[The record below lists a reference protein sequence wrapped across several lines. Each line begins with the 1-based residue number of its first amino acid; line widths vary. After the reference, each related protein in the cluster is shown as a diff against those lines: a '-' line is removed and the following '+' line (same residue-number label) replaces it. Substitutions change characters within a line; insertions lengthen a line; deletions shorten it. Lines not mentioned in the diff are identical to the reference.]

1 MTTYDWIVVGGG
13 LAGSALSYELAAA
26 GFKVLLLEQSIAPQN
41 ATRYSYGGI
50 AYWSGTTP
58 LMRQLCQE
66 GIKIH
71 RNLSAEL
78 EGDTQFREADLVL
91 TIDPGRDPDTIA
103 AAYDQFAIPPKLIRP
118 ETAHEIEPLLDPGAI
133 EAALHLQYAHVSP
146 EAVVQT
152 YQQAFLRRG
161 GDIQIEPVTGFIQNV
176 CQIQGVITSNGQYAS
191 ANVAVCA
198 GGMSRSLLKKAGLS
212 VRVCYTQAEL
222 IETPPVDLKL
232 RSIVMPAEP
241 KRFRLEAEA
250 GQPAVDR
257 LWDEPGHEVAPAIL
271 DEGAIQL
278 LDGRIRMGQVSRT
291 FTDPATVSD
300 SVQSEQEIRSS
311 VGRILP
317 GLKDLPGQ
325 WHTCLVSFSGDQLPL
340 IGAIPDM
347 TGIHLFA
354 GFGNPFAILPPL
366 ARRFAHHAT
375 GQPDELLPQVS
386 LDRFSVTAYS

>member
-13 LAGSALSYELAAA
+13 LAGSALSYELVAA

-66 GIKIH
+66 GIEIH
-71 RNLSAEL
+71 RHLSAEL
-78 EGDTQFREADLVL
+78 EGDTQFREIDLLL
-91 TIDPGRDPDTIA
+91 TINPDRDPESVLSGYA
-103 AAYDQFAIPPKLIRP
+103 QFAIPPKLISP
-118 ETAHEIEPLLDPGAI
+118 ETACEIEPLLDPGAI
-133 EAALHLQYAHVSP
+133 GAALHLWHGHVSP
-146 EAVVQT
+146 EAVVET

-161 GDIQIEPVTGFIQNV
+161 GEIQIEQVTGLLQTNH
-176 CQIQGVITSNGQYAS
+176 QIEGVMTSTGEYRG

-198 GGMSRSLLKKAGLS
+198 GGMSRSLLKQAGFAC
-212 VRVCYTQAEL
+212 RVCYTQAEL
-222 IETPPVDLKL
+222 IETPPTDLKL
-232 RSIVMPAEP
+232 RSIVMPAEL

-250 GQPAVDR
+250 GQPSLNH

-271 DEGAIQL
+271 DEGAIQF

-291 FTDPATVSD
+291 FTDPTAASD
-300 SVQSEQEIRSS
+300 SAQSEQEMRSS
-311 VGRILP
+311 VGHFLP
-317 GLKDLPGQ
+317 ILKDLPGQ
-325 WHTCLVSFSGDQLPL
+325 WYSCLVSFSGDRLPFV
-340 IGAIPDM
+340 GAIPDAK
-347 TGIHLFA
+347 GIYLFS

-366 ARRFAHHAT
+366 ARRFACHAT

-386 LDRFSVTAYS
+386 LDRFSLTAYS